1 MEFKEVVAKRRTV
14 RQFKDK
20 AVEREKIERII
31 EAGVMAPSFDHA
43 RKWHFIVISDP
54 AANAEWVVKSEP
66 LNSR

>member
-1 MEFKEVVAKRRTV
+1 MEFKEVVARRRTV

-43 RKWHFIVISDP
+43 RK
-54 AANAEWVVKSEP
+54 
-66 LNSR
+66 R